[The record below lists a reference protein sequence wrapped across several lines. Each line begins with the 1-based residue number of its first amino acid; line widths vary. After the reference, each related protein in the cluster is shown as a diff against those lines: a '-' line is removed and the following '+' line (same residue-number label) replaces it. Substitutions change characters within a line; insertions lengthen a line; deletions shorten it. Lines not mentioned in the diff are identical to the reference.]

1 MMSDDKYLVAQIAK
15 KDKVAFSEL
24 YQHYQPRVLRY
35 CGRLLNQDVETAADI
50 ADEVFFQVWQK
61 AANFRGDSSV
71 KTWLFSIAHHLAVS
85 YIRKN
90 REISLD
96 NEDQVHELVSPDTS
110 QIAAVGA
117 RQQQVLLTQA
127 LEKLSSEHKS
137 VLHLFY
143 YSEMSIKEIS
153 QVLDINDRTVRT
165 RLHYAKKA
173 LIPILSELGINAEVF
188 FDGD

>member
-1 MMSDDKYLVAQIAK
+1 MSDDKYLVAQIAK
-15 KDKVAFSEL
+15 KDKVAFSGL
-24 YQHYQPRVLRY
+24 YQHYQPMVLRY

-61 AANFRGDSSV
+61 AAHFRGESSV

-85 YIRKN
+85 HIRKN
-90 REISLD
+90 REASLD
-96 NEDQVHELVSPDTS
+96 NEDQVQELVSPEATQAELVDA
-110 QIAAVGA
+110 Q
-117 RQQQVLLTQA
+117 QQQVLLAQA

-143 YSEMSIKEIS
+143 YSEIPTKEIA
-153 QVLDINDRTVRT
+153 QILDINDRTVRT

-173 LIPILSELGINAEVF
+173 LIPILADLGIHAEVL
-188 FDGD
+188 FDDD